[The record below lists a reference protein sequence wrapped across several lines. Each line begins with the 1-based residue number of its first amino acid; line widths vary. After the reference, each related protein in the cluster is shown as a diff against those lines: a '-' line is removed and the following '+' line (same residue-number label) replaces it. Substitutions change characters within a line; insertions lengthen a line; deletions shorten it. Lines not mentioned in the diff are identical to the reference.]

1 MPASL
6 LQRSRAPPGPHLR
19 RRPPHPIPV
28 GQRALDTSLGRRLR
42 SRGGRP
48 GAGWVTCPEAATP
61 GGGRCLS
68 SLGPWVR
75 DSLPIDPRTGHA
87 KPSTSL
93 TRPAPRH
100 DRGMPRR
107 AEGTLKRRQL
117 VKKTPHRGTLHSQT
131 GGERARGARGA
142 RARWDFF
149 STLPRLSSP
158 WLLFLRACLAR
169 PPLPPRGAPPRCR
182 PPKRASCGPDPGRAG
197 LVGPW
202 RFARHFPRRRP
213 ALEPPSLPELAGVAL
228 PARRWRPW

>member
-1 MPASL
+1 MRGTCRLFSA
-6 LQRSRAPPGPHLR
+6 RCSRAPPGPHLR
-19 RRPPHPIPV
+19 RRPPRPIPV

-61 GGGRCLS
+61 GGWRCIS

-117 VKKTPHRGTLHSQT
+117 VKKTPHRGKLHSQT
-131 GGERARGARGA
+131 GGERARGARGLA
-142 RARWDFF
+142 RAGIFF
-149 STLPRLSSP
+149 PPSRASPPPGSSLFARVPRPPTPSP
-158 WLLFLRACLAR
+158 SRGPTSMPTTQAGFLRA
-169 PPLPPRGAPPRCR
+169 
-182 PPKRASCGPDPGRAG
+182 
-197 LVGPW
+197 
-202 RFARHFPRRRP
+202 
-213 ALEPPSLPELAGVAL
+213 
-228 PARRWRPW
+228 